1 MGCGVRRRTPGAL
14 VTAVLAAVLL
24 AGCGGSSG
32 GDAEFAGTVLDPP
45 FEVDGQP
52 LTDTAGAAYSLADDT
67 DKPLTLVFFGYT
79 HCPDICGLVMSNLT
93 TGLNQLDDAERDKV
107 DVVFVT
113 TDPTRDRPDV
123 LSDYLAQY
131 ADGYVGLT
139 GPLDTITAVAKPLG
153 IAVERGDKLPSGGY
167 DVTHGTQVIGID
179 GDDRAPVFWGHET
192 SAAQFRSDIE
202 TLLSES

>member
-1 MGCGVRRRTPGAL
+1 MRRTPAALVGAL
-14 VTAVLAAVLL
+14 LPLVLL

-32 GDAEFAGTVLDPP
+32 GDAEFSGTVLDPP
-45 FEVDGQP
+45 FEVDAQP
-52 LTDTAGAAYSLADDT
+52 LTDTDGASYSLADDT

-93 TGLNQLDDAERDKV
+93 TGLTQLDAEDRDKV

-113 TDPTRDRPDV
+113 TDPARDDGAV

-139 GPLDTITAVAKPLG
+139 GPLDTISAVARPLG
-153 IAVERGDKLPSGGY
+153 IAVEKGDKLPSGGY

-179 GDDRAPVFWGHET
+179 GDDEAPVFWGHET

>member
-1 MGCGVRRRTPGAL
+1 M
-14 VTAVLAAVLL
+14 VTALLSAVLL
-24 AGCGGSSG
+24 AGCGGPSTS
-32 GDAEFAGTVLDPP
+32 DAEFAGTVLDPP
-45 FEVDGQP
+45 FEVDGEP
-52 LTDTAGAAYSLADDT
+52 LTDTAGAPYSLVDDT

-93 TGLNQLDDAERDKV
+93 TGLNQLDDADRDQV

-113 TDPTRDRPDV
+113 TDPSRDDADV
-123 LSDYLAQY
+123 LGDYLDQY

-139 GPLDTITAVAKPLG
+139 GPLATITAVARPLG
-153 IAVERGDKLPSGGY
+153 IAVEKGDKLPSGGY

-179 GDDRAPVFWGHET
+179 GDDQAPVFWGQET
-192 SAAQFRSDIE
+192 SAAQFRTDIE

>member
-1 MGCGVRRRTPGAL
+1 MLAPL
-14 VTAVLAAVLL
+14 ITAVLSAVLL

-32 GDAEFAGTVLDPP
+32 NGAAFSGTVLDPP
-45 FEVDGQP
+45 FEVDGQQ
-52 LTDTAGAAYSLADDT
+52 LTDTAGAPYSLADDT

-93 TGLNQLDDAERDKV
+93 TGLTQLDDADRDKV

-113 TDPTRDRPDV
+113 TDPSRDDPDV
-123 LSDYLAQY
+123 LAAYLDQY

-139 GPLDTITAVAKPLG
+139 GPLDTISTVAKPLG
-153 IAVERGDKLPSGGY
+153 IAVEKGDKLPSGGY

-179 GDDRAPVFWGHET
+179 AEDQAPVFWGHET

>member
-1 MGCGVRRRTPGAL
+1 MRRTL
-14 VTAVLAAVLL
+14 VALAAALLPVVLL
-24 AGCGGSSG
+24 AGCSSSSG

-52 LTDTAGAAYSLADDT
+52 LTDTDGASYSLADDT

-93 TGLNQLDDAERDKV
+93 TGLTQLDAEDRDRV

-113 TDPTRDRPDV
+113 TDPTRDDPDV
-123 LSDYLAQY
+123 LRDYLAQY

-139 GPLDTITAVAKPLG
+139 GPLDTISAVAEPLG
-153 IAVERGDKLPSGGY
+153 IAVEKGDKLPSGGY

-179 GDDRAPVFWGHET
+179 GDDQAPVFWGHET